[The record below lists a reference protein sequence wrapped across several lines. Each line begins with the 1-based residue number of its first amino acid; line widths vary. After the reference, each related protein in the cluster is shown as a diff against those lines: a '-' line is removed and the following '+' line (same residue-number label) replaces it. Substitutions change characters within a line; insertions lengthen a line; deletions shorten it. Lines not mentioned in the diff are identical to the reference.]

1 MTTSDAQL
9 GRATV
14 EDLPQL
20 TALWRRENLP
30 WQDLEKRFKEFQV
43 ARSPSGQLL
52 GAIGLQ
58 VAGSEGRLHSEA
70 FAQADQADALRQR
83 LWERTR
89 ILAQNHGLFRVWTQ
103 TATPFWQTN
112 GFREAT
118 GDVLAKLP
126 PSFTGEAQ
134 PWLVQQLK
142 EESAALTID
151 REFALFRE
159 ANKEQTEKMHRQA
172 RVLKVVA
179 AVVAAIVFI
188 LVMFWAYSF
197 YRIHGSKPGP

>member
-1 MTTSDAQL
+1 
-9 GRATV
+9 
-14 EDLPQL
+14 LPQL

-43 ARSPSGQLL
+43 AQSPSGQLL

-58 VAGSEGRLHSEA
+58 VAGGDGWLHSEA
-70 FAQADQADALRQR
+70 FLEPNQADALCQR

-103 TATPFWQTN
+103 SALAFWQTT
-112 GFREAT
+112 GFGEAA
-118 GDVLAKLP
+118 GDALAKLP
-126 PSFTGEAQ
+126 PSFSGGSSK
-134 PWLVQQLK
+134 WVMLQLK
-142 EESAALTID
+142 EESTALTID
-151 REFALFRE
+151 REFALFKE

-179 AVVAAIVFI
+179 AIVAMIVFV
-188 LVMFWAYSF
+188 LVMIWAYSF
-197 YRIHGSKPGP
+197 YKIHGAKPGP